1 MIGGLRSPQQA
12 NGMKSSNSFV
22 KQPTLKD
29 KIKKYRYIFLEKN
42 NKKT

>member
-1 MIGGLRSPQQA
+1 MIGGLRSHQQA

-22 KQPTLKD
+22 KQPT
-29 KIKKYRYIFLEKN
+29 KKYRYIFLEKN